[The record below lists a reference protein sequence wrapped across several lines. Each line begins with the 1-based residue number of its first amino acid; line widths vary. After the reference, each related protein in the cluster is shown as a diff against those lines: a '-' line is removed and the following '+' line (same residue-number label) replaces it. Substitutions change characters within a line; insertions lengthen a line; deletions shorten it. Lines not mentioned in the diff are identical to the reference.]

1 MRKNRVKLTG
11 GLFFF
16 FGSSFHPSGATLL
29 SFMSGS
35 TKKNSLSARNIKQ
48 KHKGKSMKTKYLC
61 QMEDKDQIYNS
72 ETGQQTAKFSID

>member
-35 TKKNSLSARNIKQ
+35 TKKNSLSAMNV
-48 KHKGKSMKTKYLC
+48 KGKHMGKNIKTKYFL
-61 QMEDKDQIYNS
+61 QLEDQDQIYNS
-72 ETGQQTAKFSID
+72 EIWF